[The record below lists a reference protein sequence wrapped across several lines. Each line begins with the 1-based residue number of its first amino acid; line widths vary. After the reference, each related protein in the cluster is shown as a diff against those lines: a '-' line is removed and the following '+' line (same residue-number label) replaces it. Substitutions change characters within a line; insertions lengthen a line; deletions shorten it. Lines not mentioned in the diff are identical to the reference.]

1 MKSPVLVGATL
12 LTLISF
18 SAASAQD
25 GTREM
30 LAPKITISPVD
41 WAAAAATLKHAG
53 DGTPDE
59 QFARLNAITEK
70 RLPGIARSSV
80 PVLLP
85 IDIDALKAD
94 SDKPESLLEAKNSN
108 KYFGPFRP
116 TQYFLP
122 GPAGYS
128 GSYLLEVGGGPFKV
142 SYKKKPIEIEFTG
155 AAFTYNLDGPR
166 HEEVFTPKDKDL
178 VAQFP
183 GIKRILHEAHV
194 RYAFERFGVPYILSI
209 QCYDR
214 RPSSRFLACRE
225 ADPIAE
231 SFLKR
236 LQLAGGTPQTIA
248 EPKLDLTR
256 PQAKSDFTYY
266 APGDLIA
273 GSGYRKLPG
282 TADYH
287 VYAMMRFP
295 IANAPAYVKSQSF
308 MPWGDCYRTGLNGR
322 IGRKDAQ
329 YSCKVNGL
337 PLTFNESAPVNF
349 NYPWRD
355 NFCEYRDFL
364 VGQCVGGRGH
374 QGQDIRPANCVM
386 TNEGSDRCEPY
397 HHTVAAV
404 RDGLIWRLK
413 GNLAAYL
420 VLNNANEFV
429 RFRYLHM
436 NPDFMDEDG
445 LLTGRQVSE
454 GEIIGKVAT
463 WGDYESGTSYHLH
476 FNMQVMTKL
485 GWVWVNP
492 YMSLV
497 LAYEKMIKGRGA
509 EVKEGDPLPP
519 VPDKPPVILNP
530 SVVAA
535 DKPAAAGGTAVQI
548 IKPEAKPEAK
558 SAPQKPRKKIR
569 RYRRKPRTETDE

>member
-1 MKSPVLVGATL
+1 MKSPVLVGAAL
-12 LTLISF
+12 LTLLSLG
-18 SAASAQD
+18 AASAQ
-25 GTREM
+25 EM
-30 LAPKITISPVD
+30 LAPKVTISPVD
-41 WAAAAATLKHAG
+41 WPAATATLKDAG
-53 DGTPDE
+53 DGTPAE
-59 QFARLNAITEK
+59 QFARLNAIAEK
-70 RLPGIARSSV
+70 RLPGIAKSSV

-85 IDIDALKAD
+85 IDLDALKAD
-94 SDKPESLLEAKNSN
+94 ADKPEAKTAD
-108 KYFGPFRP
+108 KYFGPFKP
-116 TQYFLP
+116 TPYFLP

-128 GSYLLEVGGGPFKV
+128 GTYLLEIGGGPFKV

-155 AAFTYNLDGPR
+155 AAFTYNLDGPS

-183 GIKRILHEAHV
+183 GIRRILHEAHV

-214 RPSSRFLACRE
+214 RPSSKFLACRE

-231 SFLKR
+231 AFLKR
-236 LQLAGGTPQTIA
+236 LQPAGGTPQTIEA
-248 EPKLDLTR
+248 PKLDLTR
-256 PQAKSDFTYY
+256 PEAKSDFTYY
-266 APGDLIA
+266 APGDLIV

-308 MPWGDCYRTGLNGR
+308 MPWGDCYRTGHNGR

-436 NPDFMDEDG
+436 NPDFMDQDG

-476 FNMQVMTKL
+476 FNMQVVTKL

-497 LAYEKMIKGRGA
+497 LAYEKMIKGRGT

-530 SVVAA
+530 SIAG
-535 DKPAAAGGTAVQI
+535 AAAAAANGTAAQT
-548 IKPEAKPEAK
+548 EK
-558 SAPQKPRKKIR
+558 SKVKTVIEKVRKKIR

>member
-1 MKSPVLVGATL
+1 MKSPVLVGAAL
-12 LTLISF
+12 LTLF
-18 SAASAQD
+18 CLGAASAQ
-25 GTREM
+25 EM
-30 LAPKITISPVD
+30 LAPKVTISPVD
-41 WAAAAATLKHAG
+41 WPAAAAALKDAG
-53 DGTPDE
+53 DGTPDAK
-59 QFARLNAITEK
+59 FARLNAITEK
-70 RLPGIARSSV
+70 RLPGVGKSSV

-85 IDIDALKAD
+85 IDLDALKAD
-94 SDKPESLLEAKNSN
+94 ADKPEAKTAN
-108 KYFGPFRP
+108 KYFGPFQP

-128 GSYLLEVGGGPFKV
+128 GTYLLEIGGGPFKV

-155 AAFTYNLDGPR
+155 AAFTYNLDGPSR
-166 HEEVFTPKDKDL
+166 EEVFTPKDKDL

-183 GIKRILHEAHV
+183 GIRRILHEAHV

-214 RPSSRFLACRE
+214 RPSSKYLACRE

-248 EPKLDLTR
+248 EPELDLTR
-256 PQAKSDFTYY
+256 PEAKSDFTYY
-266 APGDLIA
+266 APGDLIP
-273 GSGYRKLPG
+273 GSGYKKLPG
-282 TADYH
+282 TVDYH

-308 MPWGDCYRTGLNGR
+308 MPWGDCYRTGHNGR
-322 IGRKDAQ
+322 IGRKDAP

-364 VGQCVGGRGH
+364 VGQCAGGHGH

-397 HHTVAAV
+397 HHTVAAA

-420 VLNNANEFV
+420 ILNNANEFV

-436 NPDFMDEDG
+436 NPDYMDAEG

-476 FNMQVMTKL
+476 FNMQVMTKS

-497 LAYEKMIKGRGA
+497 LSYERMIKGRGS
-509 EVKEGDPLPP
+509 ELKEGDPLPP

-530 SVVAA
+530 SIAG
-535 DKPAAAGGTAVQI
+535 AAAAANGTAAPIV
-548 IKPEAKPEAK
+548 KPEAKPEAK
-558 SAPQKPRKKIR
+558 PAPAKPRKKIR
-569 RYRRKPRTETDE
+569 RYRRQPRTETDE